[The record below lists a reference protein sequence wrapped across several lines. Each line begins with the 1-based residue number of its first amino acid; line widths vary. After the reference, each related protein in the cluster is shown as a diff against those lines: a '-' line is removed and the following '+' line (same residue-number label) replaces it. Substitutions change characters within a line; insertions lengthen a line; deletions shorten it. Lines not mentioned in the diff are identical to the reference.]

1 MILIIYHYL
10 FNIPD
15 TNYRLIIACSFLD
28 RKKRILHSPNHLI
41 SSKSLLYL
49 FIALGSISAR
59 AIIRSYK

>member
-1 MILIIYHYL
+1 MTRNDDN
-10 FNIPD
+10 NIRIGD
-15 TNYRLIIACSFLD
+15 TYELFLD